1 MFRIRYPLAR
11 NIDAFAAPVLAAFV
25 AASSATIAHA
35 QMLTQP
41 VQTPGTIRVQ
51 INLGG
56 PVPVNAG
63 EDQKKQVENARV
75 QIYESAKKECDQLVL
90 SFDAHCRLV
99 TLNIVINNQVIGT
112 TPAINATGFAVYEL
126 DPEPQSSP
134 RRR

>member
-1 MFRIRYPLAR
+1 
-11 NIDAFAAPVLAAFV
+11 
-25 AASSATIAHA
+25 
-35 QMLTQP
+35 
-41 VQTPGTIRVQ
+41 VQ

-75 QIYESAKKECDQLVL
+75 QIYESAKKEGDQLVL